1 MRGFFAEKTQISAE
15 TTLEV
20 GMENYSVYEDIASRT
35 NGDIYIGVVGPVR
48 TGKSTFIKRFMEQLV
63 IPSADESRR
72 AVMTDEL
79 PQSAAG
85 RTVMTTEPK
94 FVPAQAAKISIRE
107 GAEAS
112 VRLVD
117 CVGFAVEGA
126 GGFDED
132 GAPRLIKTPW
142 SEQAMPF
149 EKAAKLGTEKVIR
162 EHSTIGI
169 LMTTVGSIT
178 DIPRSAYVAA
188 EEHAAEEL
196 KQIGKP
202 FVILLNCRQ
211 PETQGALRASLEE
224 KYGVPV
230 IAVNAEALGEDEIMQ
245 IMQKVLFEFPVVG
258 VDVRIPKWIQYL
270 PETSK
275 TVSAILAKLKKIA
288 PSLIRMK
295 DCLLLEKLF
304 CDEDK
309 FLNPDNISM
318 ELGKGRAEIRIEAKE
333 GLFYEVLSEECGEN
347 ISDDFCLMR
356 YVKSLAEAKR
366 NYDKIKEAF
375 ADAEENGYG
384 MVAPSAEDMTLEQ
397 PKLIRKGSGY
407 GVNFKAS
414 AASYHILK
422 VEVTGEVN
430 PIIGTQQQGEEF
442 VRDILADYEE
452 HTDKVWNTNIF
463 GKTLR
468 ELVSEELSDKM
479 DAMPPDI
486 RKKMRRTIT
495 RIVNEGRGGVI
506 CILL

>member
-1 MRGFFAEKTQISAE
+1 
-15 TTLEV
+15 
-20 GMENYSVYEDIASRT
+20 MENYSVYEDIASRT

-48 TGKSTFIKRFMEQLV
+48 TGKSTFIKRFMEELV
-63 IPSADESRR
+63 IPSAEDSTRV
-72 AVMTDEL
+72 VMTDEL

-126 GGFDED
+126 GGFEED
-132 GAPRLIKTPW
+132 GSPRLIKTPW
-142 SEQAMPF
+142 SDQAMPF

-169 LMTTVGSIT
+169 LMTTDGSIT

-188 EEHAAEEL
+188 EEHAAAQL
-196 KQIGKP
+196 KEIGKP

-211 PETQGALRASLEE
+211 PETQETLRASLED
-224 KYGVPV
+224 KYAVPV
-230 IAVNAEALGEDEIMQ
+230 LAVNAEQLTEQEILE
-245 IMQKVLFEFPVVG
+245 IMQKVLFEFPVTG
-258 VDVRIPKWIQYL
+258 IDIKLPKWIQSL
-270 PETSK
+270 PESSK
-275 TVSAILAKLKKIA
+275 TVSAVLSKLKKAA
-288 PSLIRMK
+288 PALVKMK
-295 DCLLLEKLF
+295 DCLTLENLF
-304 CDEDK
+304 GDDDK
-309 FLNPDNISM
+309 FINPDNIAM
-318 ELGKGRAEIRIEAKE
+318 ELGKGKAELRIDAKE
-333 GLFYEVLSEECGEN
+333 GLFYEVLSEECGES
-347 ISDDFCLMR
+347 IADDFCLMR

-375 ADAEENGYG
+375 AEAEANGYG
-384 MVAPSAEDMTLEQ
+384 MVAPSTEDMTLEQ
-397 PKLIRKGSGY
+397 PKLIKKGSGY
-407 GVNFKAS
+407 GVNFKAT
-414 AASYHILK
+414 APSYHIVK

-430 PIIGTQQQGEEF
+430 PIIGTQQQGEDF
-442 VRDILADYEE
+442 VREILADYEE
-452 HTDKVWNTNIF
+452 HTDKVWDTNIF
-463 GKTLR
+463 GKTLKD
-468 ELVSEELSDKM
+468 LVNEGLAGKIE
-479 DAMPPDI
+479 AMPPDI